1 VWTGYPSIKDE
12 DGDVQYIVEDG
23 TQNIAK
29 QIFKQL
35 MTDISDP
42 SMEDFK
48 QPDSVN
54 SIDSELYIEGKE
66 PSPEERKHMEN
77 EEEDKEKKE
86 YDKEENSED
95 YENYEEDYEEYQNE
109 YEDEYQEEYEDEY
122 HEEQ

>member
-1 VWTGYPSIKDE
+1 
-12 DGDVQYIVEDG
+12 
-23 TQNIAK
+23 NIAK

-42 SMEDFK
+42 AIEDFK

-77 EEEDKEKKE
+77 EEENQ
-86 YDKEENSED
+86 EN
-95 YENYEEDYEEYQNE
+95 ENNNEEDEHYEDEYNEEEEDDEEYQNE